1 VILVNVYDILLTRS
15 DVAGIVKTKEY
26 LKTQY
31 VTKDKGKPRY
41 LFGIEIAH
49 NKYEVVLSQR
59 KYALDLPYETRLL
72 GYKSVCTPTPI
83 DTDADL

>member
-1 VILVNVYDILLTRS
+1 MGFQKWYSDHSVFIYKTSSGTVILVNVYDILLTRS

-49 NKYEVVLSQR
+49 NKYRVVLS
-59 KYALDLPYETRLL
+59 
-72 GYKSVCTPTPI
+72 
-83 DTDADL
+83 